1 MKYTTELILII
12 KVAISFLN
20 NLVLHSSNI
29 YVILPKC
36 YIYVGNNSYEILL
49 DIDRY

>member
-12 KVAISFLN
+12 RVAMSFLD
-20 NLVLHSSNI
+20 NLALHSSNI

-36 YIYVGNNSYEILL
+36 YI
-49 DIDRY
+49 